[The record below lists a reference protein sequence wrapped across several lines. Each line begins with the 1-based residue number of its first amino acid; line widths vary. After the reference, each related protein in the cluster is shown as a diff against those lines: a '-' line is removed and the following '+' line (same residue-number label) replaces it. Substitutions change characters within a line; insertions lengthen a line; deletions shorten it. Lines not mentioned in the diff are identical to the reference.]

1 MQSKIPEEAKE
12 DLIRKKIAGASW
24 VELAEWLLTYF
35 DVKIDRTN
43 IARWYNTEINIQN
56 VNPDSLEQDR
66 VRDRISLDARIATYR
81 AKLNQVT
88 RQYNELLKK
97 DSSMESLITAI
108 RENTI
113 PFPKLTP
120 VKYKKPTGKIR
131 GESAQ
136 VVVAPLS
143 DTHIGEI
150 VDSKQMTGLNRYD
163 MEIFNNRLYGWA
175 TTVLNLVNLKRNS
188 VPVDELVIPML
199 GDIISGDIHD
209 ELMLTNEDHLV
220 GQMIRGAHLISQAI
234 LYLSPHFKKIRIPC
248 VVGNHGRM
256 FRQKPMKNKGILDW
270 DHILYQFV
278 AAFCKSQPHIE
289 FHIPTSY
296 FTTFKIHDKN
306 ILIMHGDSASG
317 GGAATSITRAVTNLR
332 SVLHYR
338 HSLAPETYDAS
349 TDNVTTSNTLPH
361 NFDSAFIGHFHRI
374 DEWDIGTGQVYIC
387 GTMKGG
393 DEYAFFRMGVISQPL
408 HILSYFH
415 PKMGMI
421 CKETIFLAQF
431 DNKPS
436 KFKDVLPEIWAHS
449 SAIP

>member
-1 MQSKIPEEAKE
+1 MQSKIPEEAKP
-12 DLIRKKIAGASW
+12 DLIRKKLAGASW
-24 VELAEWLLTYF
+24 VQLAEWLETYF

-56 VNPDSLEQDR
+56 INPDLLEQDR
-66 VRDRISLDARIATYR
+66 VKDRITLDARIATYR

-97 DSSMESLITAI
+97 DSSMESLIASI
-108 RENTI
+108 KQNTI
-113 PFPKLTP
+113 PFPKLAS
-120 VKYKKPTGKIR
+120 VKYKKPTGKIK
-131 GESAQ
+131 GDSPQ
-136 VVVAPLS
+136 IVVAPLS
-143 DTHIGEI
+143 DTHIGE
-150 VDSKQMTGLNRYD
+150 VVNPDQMTGLNRYD

-175 TTVLNLVNLKRNS
+175 STVLNLVNLKRNS
-188 VPVDELVIPML
+188 IPIDELVVPML

-220 GQMIRGAHLISQAI
+220 GQMIRGAHLVSQA
-234 LYLSPHFKKIRIPC
+234 LLFLAPHFKKIRVPC

-256 FRQKPMKNKGILDW
+256 FRKKPMKNKAILDW
-270 DHILYQFV
+270 DYILYQFV

-296 FTTFKIHDKN
+296 FTTFKVHEKN
-306 ILIMHGDSASG
+306 ILIMHGDSSAG
-317 GGAATSITRAVTNLR
+317 GGASTSIIRAVTNLR

-338 HSLAPETYDAS
+338 NALAPETYDS
-349 TDNVTTSNTLPH
+349 IKDTSNISTGLPH

-387 GTMKGG
+387 GTMKGT
-393 DEYAFFRMGVISQPL
+393 DEYALFSMGVMSQPL
-408 HILSYFH
+408 HIVSYFH
-415 PKMGMI
+415 PKMGMV

-431 DNKPS
+431 DNQPS
-436 KFKDVLPEIWAHS
+436 QFSDVLPEIWAHS
-449 SAIP
+449 SVLP